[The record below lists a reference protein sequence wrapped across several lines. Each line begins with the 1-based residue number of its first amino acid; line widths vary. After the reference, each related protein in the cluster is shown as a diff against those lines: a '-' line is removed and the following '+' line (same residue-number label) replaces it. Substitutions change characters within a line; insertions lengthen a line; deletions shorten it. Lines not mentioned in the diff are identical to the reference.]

1 MIPLLMTTKSIPL
14 QVSDY
19 SHLITSPISIYQFRE
34 VPLGPHVHNNSSQL
48 EEYNTF
54 DYLKNIENILVLPV
68 QEQTRSIGEL
78 VTGRDSY
85 VANILHANGC
95 VSCKGYKLSSRIL

>member
-1 MIPLLMTTKSIPL
+1 MAADAILLMTTKSIPL
-14 QVSDY
+14 QVPDY
-19 SHLITSPISIYQFRE
+19 FHLITSPISIYQFRE

-54 DYLKNIENILVLPV
+54 DYLKNIEFLVLPV

-85 VANILHANGC
+85 VVNTLPVHC
-95 VSCKGYKLSSRIL
+95 KLVVSVVKCTS

>member
-1 MIPLLMTTKSIPL
+1 MIPLLMATKGIPL
-14 QVSDY
+14 QVPDY

-54 DYLKNIENILVLPV
+54 DYLKNVDNILVQPV
-68 QEQTRSIGEL
+68 QEQTHLIGEL

-85 VANILHANGC
+85 VNTIYF
-95 VSCKGYKLSSRIL
+95 SK

>member
-1 MIPLLMTTKSIPL
+1 MTTKSILL
-14 QVSDY
+14 QVPDY

-85 VANILHANGC
+85 VTNTLPVNC
-95 VSCKGYKLSSRIL
+95 ELVVSVVKCTS

>member
-1 MIPLLMTTKSIPL
+1 MTTKSISL
-14 QVSDY
+14 QVPDY

-34 VPLGPHVHNNSSQL
+34 VPLGPHVRNKSSQL
-48 EEYNTF
+48 KEYNTF
-54 DYLKNIENILVLPV
+54 DYLKNDEFLVLPV

-85 VANILHANGC
+85 VH
-95 VSCKGYKLSSRIL
+95 S